1 MQTKDDLRMK
11 PMTSAVLIM
20 TLKAIIQPFRR
31 KDRLGWKKATVA
43 ILKMK
48 TPEEMQGI
56 FMKP

>member
-1 MQTKDDLRMK
+1 MK